1 MNFIVKILIST
12 AAVML
17 AALIMPGVSI
27 ENNSFFTALL
37 VALVLAFLNAVVR
50 PVLTILS
57 LPVTLVTLGLFMLV
71 INAVII
77 LLARGLVTGFHVSGF
92 WSALFFSIVLAIVNS
107 VLEGISGRRNEGE
120 GEN

>member
-1 MNFIVKILIST
+1 
-12 AAVML
+12 ML
-17 AALIMPGVSI
+17 AAVIMPGVSI

-57 LPVTLVTLGLFMLV
+57 LPVTIITMGLFMLV

-107 VLEGISGRRNEGE
+107 VLEGISGRKPEGND
-120 GEN
+120 EN